1 MAKRERTRP
10 NTPDLSA
17 LQKVAVFMERT
28 RLGDYVDL
36 MNRPWR
42 LIWLNFLAGLARGV
56 GIFIGGG
63 IIGALGILI
72 LAKVLTETLSHL
84 GGLPWVGTQ
93 LEAAIAWI
101 LAIIEQR
108 KGQP

>member
-1 MAKRERTRP
+1 MAKRDKARP
-10 NTPDLSA
+10 AAPELNT
-17 LQKVAVFMERT
+17 LQRVAAFMERT
-28 RLGDYVDL
+28 RLADYMDL
-36 MNRPWR
+36 MNKPWR
-42 LIWLNFLAGLARGV
+42 LMWLNFLGGLARGV

-72 LAKVLTETLSHL
+72 LAKMLTETLSHL

-108 KGQP
+108 KGPP